1 MLIIQYILFIIIYN
15 TAMPR
20 QSRKHSTNSAE
31 RRLIINKELIKG
43 VFNGSNST
51 ASSPP
56 RPWWKRYF
64 GCFSRSCS
72 RRSPSRGG
80 NKSKYNRLRSK
91 TIKETTTN

>member
-1 MLIIQYILFIIIYN
+1 
-15 TAMPR
+15 MPG
-20 QSRKHSTNSAE
+20 QSQRRSRPTNSAE

-43 VFNGSNST
+43 FFNGSDST
-51 ASSPP
+51 APASASASSPP

-91 TIKETTTN
+91 TIKRN